1 MSGVFLEEGPPP
13 PWVLPSYE
21 MCPQGWHLYTSLYGK
36 CCLLDYTFLRNVPLH
51 GGVFLGGVLFM
62 DDANPV
68 LGLSVTQRYALG
80 RDSLS

>member
-1 MSGVFLEEGPPP
+1 MQDGREFGWRAFLWSQRP
-13 PWVLPSYE
+13 YE
-21 MCPQGWHLYTSLYGK
+21 RCHHEREAPYGK
-36 CCLLDYTFLRNVPLH
+36 CCLLDYTFLRIVPLH

>member
-1 MSGVFLEEGPPP
+1 M
-13 PWVLPSYE
+13 
-21 MCPQGWHLYTSLYGK
+21 
-36 CCLLDYTFLRNVPLH
+36 PLH

-80 RDSLS
+80 RDSPESVALGDKERARTGL